1 MTAPSPRPEI
11 VRIDQNHR
19 RSRAVVCNG
28 FVFTAGQ
35 VPDDMTLDIAG
46 QAGQVLAKIDELL
59 AEAGTDKS
67 RAISAQVWLGTRD
80 DLAGFNAVWDAW
92 VVPGATPA
100 RICGRVDM
108 NNPACRVEVQVVAA
122 L

>member
-1 MTAPSPRPEI
+1 MTSDTVRPDI

-35 VPDDMTLDIAG
+35 VPDDMTLDITG
-46 QAGQVLAKIDELL
+46 QTAQVLAKIDALL
-59 AEAGTDKS
+59 EEAGTDKS
-67 RAISAQVWLGTRD
+67 RALSAQVWLGTRD
-80 DLAGFNAVWDAW
+80 DLPAFNAAWDAW

-100 RICGRVDM
+100 RICGRVEM
-108 NNPACRVEVQVVAA
+108 NNPACRVEIQVVAA